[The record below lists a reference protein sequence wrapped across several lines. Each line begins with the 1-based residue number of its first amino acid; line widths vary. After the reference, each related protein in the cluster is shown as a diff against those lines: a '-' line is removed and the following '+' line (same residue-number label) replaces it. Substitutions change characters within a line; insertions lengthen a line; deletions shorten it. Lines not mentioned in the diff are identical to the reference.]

1 MTPEEVLNQLI
12 EDGKISQVDVEK
24 INCGPN
30 NPAFRHLVEGLHAIM
45 CNLNHD
51 IGECNFHYETIN
63 ENTWKNESHQKW
75 SKYAK
80 SLIINSG
87 YSPDQ
92 LLGELRIV
100 ADILENVQELSITGR
115 TMLHDLIEATPA
127 ESVDRTLSRMLQ
139 NQHEET

>member
-30 NPAFRHLVEGLHAIM
+30 NPSFRHLVEGLHAIM
-45 CNLNHD
+45 CNLDHNTD
-51 IGECNFHYETIN
+51 ECIFHNETIN
-63 ENTWKNESHQKW
+63 GSTWERESHQKW
-75 SKYAK
+75 SEYAK

-92 LLGELRIV
+92 LLGELRVATDIV
-100 ADILENVQELSITGR
+100 ENVQELSIAGR
-115 TMLHDLIEATPA
+115 TMLNDLIEATPA
-127 ESVDRTLSRMLQ
+127 QSVDRTLSKMLQ
-139 NQHEET
+139 NQHGET